1 MARTDIAYN
10 DVTEN
15 NQFDR
20 LGYPGKYYGAI
31 NFIGGQL
38 DLTGSNFGYG
48 AFIYSGSAHPSN
60 PGTMHIAGG
69 ASVNITTF
77 SPGVVHEVSISMI
90 SGSALRFGAQ
100 PITFLRRQQ

>member
-10 DVTEN
+10 DATEN

-31 NFIGGQL
+31 NFTGGQL
-38 DLTGSNFGYG
+38 DLTGSNYGYG
-48 AFIYSGSAHPSN
+48 AFIYSGSFATSN

-69 ASVNITTF
+69 ASVSITTF
-77 SPGVVHEVSISMI
+77 NAGVVHEVSISMI
-90 SGSALRFGAQ
+90 SGSALRFANQ